1 MTLQTFDFTDFFMST
16 NLAKS
21 TFWLVVSEIIFN
33 LSGYIIHSFVGRI
46 LGPAD
51 YGRYGLVV
59 TLTTMVIILIG
70 NGIPTAMSKYI
81 SEIFE
86 TDPRMVLVIKRKA
99 VILQSILIG
108 AITVLFF
115 FSAPLISY
123 ALKDA
128 SLTPLFR
135 ISTFI
140 IPAFAA
146 ASFYFS
152 YYTGLHKFN
161 VQSIL
166 KTLRSILKVLAI
178 VGLAYAFRVPGSIVG
193 YALAAFS
200 VFLVAFGLDQLK
212 YAKEIK
218 KAAKTQKLASESD
231 FETKKLI
238 NYAWQVILFF
248 LAYELLISIDLYLVK
263 GIMRNDYLT
272 GIYNA
277 SLTVGRIPYYIFY
290 ALTIMLLP
298 VVSKTTAEKNHT
310 QTNKIISQS
319 LRLMVILLVPSVI
332 LMSQFARPI
341 IKIFYSSKYIDA
353 VYPMSILA
361 YGVGFLTIF
370 YVMSFVLNGAGK
382 TKIPMW
388 ISIFGVIIN
397 TILNYILIKRL
408 GIAGSAIATTIT
420 SFAVMLAILYYIQRD
435 FGVLIKLKSLLKIG
449 TSGIMMFIA
458 SLFFSKGELI
468 FILWSTILFALYL
481 LILYFL
487 GEITKEDFIYLKK
500 IIAKKSAKGGSAFGG
515 KPADVREELSGNEPS
530 V

>member
-1 MTLQTFDFTDFFMST
+1 MST
-16 NLAKS
+16 SLAKS

-59 TLTTMVIILIG
+59 TLTTMVIVLIG
-70 NGIPTAMSKYI
+70 NGIPTAMAKYI

-86 TDPRMVLVIKRKA
+86 TNPSLVLVIKKKA
-99 VILQSILIG
+99 IILQSILIC
-108 AITVLFF
+108 AVTIIFF

-123 ALKDA
+123 ILGDR

-135 ISTFI
+135 ISTLI
-140 IPAFAA
+140 IPAFAL

-152 YYTGLHKFN
+152 FYTGLHKFN
-161 VQSIL
+161 VQSVL
-166 KTLRSILKVLAI
+166 KTLRSVLKVVAI
-178 VGLAYAFRVPGSIVG
+178 VGLAYTFRVPGSIVG

-200 VFLVAFGLDQLK
+200 VFLLAFSLDWFK
-212 YAKEIK
+212 YTPELK
-218 KAAKTQKLASESD
+218 KAAKSQNLSLQAT

-238 NYAWQVILFF
+238 NYAWQIILFF

-263 GIMRNDYLT
+263 GILHNDYLT

-298 VVSKTTAEKNHT
+298 VVSKTTAEKNSEE
-310 QTNKIISQS
+310 TNKIIGQS
-319 LRLMVILLVPSVI
+319 MRLMTILLVPSVI
-332 LMSQFARPI
+332 LMSQFSRPI
-341 IKIFYSSKYIDA
+341 IKIFFSAKYIDA
-353 VYPMSILA
+353 AYPMSILA

-388 ISIFGVIIN
+388 ISIFGVAIN
-397 TILNYILIKRL
+397 AVLNYILIKRY
-408 GIAGSAIATTIT
+408 GIVGSAVATTIT
-420 SFAVMLAILYYIQRD
+420 SFVAMLAILYYVKRD
-435 FGVLIKLKSLLKIG
+435 FGTIFKLKSLAKIIFAG
-449 TSGIMMFIA
+449 VVMFGA
-458 SLFFSKGELI
+458 SLFFSKGEII
-468 FILWSTILFALYL
+468 FMAWSIILFAGYL
-481 LILYFL
+481 IILYAL
-487 GEITKEDFIYLKK
+487 GEITKNDIDYIKQIATKK
-500 IIAKKSAKGGSAFGG
+500 KRKVEIQ
-515 KPADVREELSGNEPS
+515 EELSGNEPA

>member
-1 MTLQTFDFTDFFMST
+1 MSS

-21 TFWLVVSEIIFN
+21 TFWLVISEIIFN

-70 NGIPTAMSKYI
+70 NGIPTAMAKYI

-86 TDPRMVLVIKRKA
+86 TNPRLVLIIKRKA
-99 VILQSILIG
+99 ILLQSILIG
-108 AITVLFF
+108 AITILFF
-115 FSAPLISY
+115 LAAPLISKI
-123 ALKDA
+123 LGDPT
-128 SLTPLFR
+128 LTPLFR
-135 ISTFI
+135 ISTLI
-140 IPAFAA
+140 IPAFAM

-161 VQSIL
+161 IQSIL
-166 KTLRSILKVLAI
+166 KTLRSVLKVVAI
-178 VGLAYAFRVPGSIVG
+178 VGLAYAFHVPGSIVG
-193 YALAAFS
+193 YALAAFL
-200 VFLVAFGLDQLK
+200 VFLVAFTLDQFK
-212 YAKEIK
+212 YSKEIK
-218 KAAKTQKLASESD
+218 KAAKDQNLSLEST
-231 FETKKLI
+231 FPTKKLV
-238 NYAWQVILFF
+238 NYAWQIILFF

-263 GIMRNDYLT
+263 GIMHNDYLT

-298 VVSKTTAEKNHT
+298 VISKTTSENDQKL
-310 QTNKIISQS
+310 TNEIISQS
-319 LRLMVILLVPSVI
+319 MRLMTILLIPSVI
-332 LMSQFARPI
+332 LMSQFASPI
-341 IKIFYSSKYIDA
+341 IKIFYSSTYIEA
-353 VYPMSILA
+353 AYPMSILA

-397 TILNYILIKRL
+397 TVLNYVLIKRF
-408 GIAGSAIATTIT
+408 GIVGSAIATTIT
-420 SFAVMLAILYYIQRD
+420 SFVAMLAILFYVWKD
-435 FGVLIKLKSLLKIG
+435 FGTIIKAKSLLKILAG
-449 TSGIMMFIA
+449 GIIMYII

-468 FILWSTILFALYL
+468 FILWSVILFAIYL

-487 GEITKEDFIYLKK
+487 GEIDKKDFIYLKK
-500 IIAKKSAKGGSAFGG
+500 IIAKK
-515 KPADVREELSGNEPS
+515 KPADIEKELSGNEPS
-530 V
+530 A

>member
-1 MTLQTFDFTDFFMST
+1 MSN

-21 TFWLVVSEIIFN
+21 TLWLVISEIIFN
-33 LSGYIIHSFVGRI
+33 LSGYVIHSFVGRI

-70 NGIPTAMSKYI
+70 NGIPTAMAKYI

-86 TDPRMVLVIKRKA
+86 TNPRLALVIKKKA
-99 VILQSILIG
+99 IILQSILIG
-108 AITVLFF
+108 AVTVIFF
-115 FSAPLISY
+115 FSAPIISSI
-123 ALKDA
+123 LGDP
-128 SLTPLFR
+128 SLTSLFR
-135 ISTFI
+135 ISTLI
-140 IPAFAA
+140 IPAFAM

-166 KTLRSILKVLAI
+166 KTLRSVLKVLAI

-200 VFLVAFGLDQLK
+200 VFLIAFTLDRFK
-212 YAKEIK
+212 YTRELE
-218 KAAKTQKLASESD
+218 KAAKSQNLALASR

-238 NYAWQVILFF
+238 NYAWQIILFF

-263 GIMRNDYLT
+263 GILRDDYLT

-298 VVSKTTAEKNHT
+298 VVSKTTAENN
-310 QTNKIISQS
+310 QAETNLIISQS
-319 LRLMVILLVPSVI
+319 MRLMTILLVPSVI
-332 LMSQFARPI
+332 LMSEFSRPI
-341 IKIFYSSKYIDA
+341 IKIFYSAKYIDA
-353 VYPMSILA
+353 AFPMSILA

-382 TKIPMW
+382 TKIPML
-388 ISIFGVIIN
+388 ISVFGVVVN
-397 TILNYILIKRL
+397 TILNYILIKKY
-408 GIAGSAIATTIT
+408 GIAGSAVATTIT
-420 SFAVMLAILYYIQRD
+420 SFIAMLAILYYVRRD
-435 FGVLIKLKSLLKIG
+435 FGTILKLKSLAKIIIA
-449 TSGIMMFIA
+449 GIIMYLA
-458 SLFFSKGELI
+458 SSFFSKGEFI
-468 FILWSTILFALYL
+468 FVLWSIILFAGYL
-481 LILYFL
+481 IILYAL
-487 GEITKEDFIYLKK
+487 GEITKNDIAYIKQIATKK
-500 IIAKKSAKGGSAFGG
+500 KKK
-515 KPADVREELSGNEPS
+515 VEIQEELSGNEPS
-530 V
+530 A